1 MIISFFLSMLVVG
14 DAYLGKEGLRGFA
27 GNHVGNHLLCPFN
40 ATNVSFFSLII
51 KISNQISP

>member
-27 GNHVGNHLLCPFN
+27 GNHVGNHLLCFVRLMQQ
-40 ATNVSFFSLII
+40 TFLFLV
-51 KISNQISP
+51 